1 MNTTYNETDA
11 ATICT
16 GDSFSFGTQTL
27 TAAGTY
33 TEVFTSLNEC
43 DSIVVLTLDV
53 VPGFNETTQA
63 TICAG
68 DSYIFGALTLTNA
81 GAYTQIFTSQ
91 AGCDSV
97 VVLTLNVLDNYSTTV
112 DAIICTGDTY
122 TFPDGSTGNT
132 SQTQTSVLT
141 TTNGCDS
148 MIVTNL
154 MVETLDVTVTQTG
167 STLIANQTNATYQ
180 WIDCNANNQPII
192 GAIGT
197 SYTATTVG
205 NYAVIVT
212 SGSCTDTSDCYIV
225 DVADLEFF
233 NAEQLSVFP
242 NPTNGELTL
251 NWSGK
256 VQFLEIRDALGR
268 LVYQSPENLFEQ
280 HILNISHVE
289 RGVYFIHVYHNTGVQ
304 IVEIVKQ

>member
-1 MNTTYNETDA
+1 
-11 ATICT
+11 
-16 GDSFSFGTQTL
+16 
-27 TAAGTY
+27 
-33 TEVFTSLNEC
+33 
-43 DSIVVLTLDV
+43 
-53 VPGFNETTQA
+53 
-63 TICAG
+63 
-68 DSYIFGALTLTNA
+68 
-81 GAYTQIFTSQ
+81 
-91 AGCDSV
+91 
-97 VVLTLNVLDNYSTTV
+97 
-112 DAIICTGDTY
+112 
-122 TFPDGSTGNT
+122 
-132 SQTQTSVLT
+132 
-141 TTNGCDS
+141 
-148 MIVTNL
+148 
-154 MVETLDVTVTQTG
+154 MVETLDITVTQTG

-205 NYAVIVT
+205 NYAVIIT
-212 SGSCTDTSDCYIV
+212 SGSCTDTSGCYTV

-233 NAEQLSVFP
+233 NAEKLSVFP